1 MFQFRRFPSYAY
13 FVQRR
18 MTGYCPAG
26 LPHSEIPGSMDICSS
41 PRLFAAC
48 HVLLRLL
55 MPRHSPCALSSLTC
69 SSQSPLRFVSAGCL
83 SASVENSARSLAPR
97 FSPKTGFRRVKTGV
111 TEALSGLAPRCQRIL
126 VLFEN
131 YAGFSQIRN
140 CMSPCI
146 LSDAVPHSICFVMC
160 LHTTPLCCL
169 TCFVTLFSFQGA
181 GLQPLFAVRFE
192 DPIFRSGLQIQRQ
205 IAWWARVG
213 SNHRPYD
220 YQSYALA
227 S

>member
-26 LPHSEIPGSMDICSS
+26 LPHSDIPGSMDICSS

-69 SSQSPLRFVSAGCL
+69 SSQSPLRFVSA
-83 SASVENSARSLAPR
+83 LA
-97 FSPKTGFRRVKTGV
+97 KTPPAPLLLAFRRKRVFGEWGTGV
-111 TEALSGLAPRCQRIL
+111 TVLLRVVREFL

-131 YAGFSQIRN
+131 YAGLNKDRN
-140 CMSPCI
+140 CMLPCI
-146 LSDAVPHSICFVMC
+146 LSNAVPQSIFLPCVSTWRLSVALLYTSFCIVQFSRCSAPASFEARSKHSF
-160 LHTTPLCCL
+160 P
-169 TCFVTLFSFQGA
+169 
-181 GLQPLFAVRFE
+181 
-192 DPIFRSGLQIQRQ
+192 
-205 IAWWARVG
+205 
-213 SNHRPYD
+213 
-220 YQSYALA
+220 
-227 S
+227 

>member
-13 FVQRR
+13 LIQRR
-18 MTGYCPAG
+18 MTAYCAAG
-26 LPHSEIPGSMDICSS
+26 LPHSDIPGSMDICSS

-55 MPRHSPCALSSLTC
+55 MPRHSPCALSSLTYR
-69 SSQSPLRFVSAGCL
+69 RFHSDL
-83 SASVENSARSLAPR
+83 SENSWFSL
-97 FSPKTGFRRVKTGV
+97 
-111 TEALSGLAPRCQRIL
+111 RIMQA
-126 VLFEN
+126 
-131 YAGFSQIRN
+131 YKDRN

-146 LSDAVPHSICFVMC
+146 LSDAVPQSICFLCVS
-160 LHTTPLCCL
+160 TEKPLCCL
-169 TCFVTLFSFQGA
+169 TCFCHIVQFSRCRSPSASFRLSPAQLPTA
-181 GLQPLFAVRFE
+181 FAVRFE

>member
-26 LPHSEIPGSMDICSS
+26 LPHSDIPGSMDICSS

-55 MPRHSPCALSSLTC
+55 MPRHSPCALSSLTYRC
-69 SSQSPLRFVSAGCL
+69 SHSDL
-83 SASVENSARSLAPR
+83 SENSWFSL
-97 FSPKTGFRRVKTGV
+97 
-111 TEALSGLAPRCQRIL
+111 RIMQA
-126 VLFEN
+126 
-131 YAGFSQIRN
+131 YKDRN

-146 LSDAVPHSICFVMC
+146 LSDAVPQSICFLCVS
-160 LHTTPLCCL
+160 TEKPLCCL
-169 TCFVTLFSFQGA
+169 TCFCHIVQFSRCRSPSASFRLSPAQLPTA
-181 GLQPLFAVRFE
+181 FAVRFE

>member
-26 LPHSEIPGSMDICSS
+26 LPHSEISGSMDICSS

-55 MPRHSPCALSSLTC
+55 MPRHSPCALSSLTYRC
-69 SSQSPLRFVSAGCL
+69 SHSDL
-83 SASVENSARSLAPR
+83 SENSWFSLRIMQALQRSKLYVTLHP
-97 FSPKTGFRRVKTGV
+97 FGCCSTFNLLRRVSPHNASLLPYLLCHIV
-111 TEALSGLAPRCQRIL
+111 QFSRCR
-126 VLFEN
+126 
-131 YAGFSQIRN
+131 
-140 CMSPCI
+140 
-146 LSDAVPHSICFVMC
+146 
-160 LHTTPLCCL
+160 TP
-169 TCFVTLFSFQGA
+169 TA
-181 GLQPLFAVRFE
+181 FAVRFE

>member
-1 MFQFRRFPSYAY
+1 MFQFRRFPAYAY
-13 FVQRR
+13 LIQR
-18 MTGYCPAG
+18 TLLEYCSSG
-26 LPHSEIPGSMDICSS
+26 FPHSEIPGSMDICSS
-41 PRLFAAC
+41 PRLIAAC
-48 HVLLRLL
+48 HVLRRLL

-69 SSQSPLRFVSAGCL
+69 SSQSPLG
-83 SASVENSARSLAPR
+83 SASADSLPAFVESFTRSLPPR
-97 FSPKTGFRRVKTGV
+97 FSPKTGFRRMGDG
-111 TEALSGLAPRCQRIL
+111 SYGLVPSCQRIL

-131 YAGFSQIRN
+131 YAGLQRSKLYVTLHPFGCCSTINLLR
-140 CMSPCI
+140 CMSPYNAS
-146 LSDAVPHSICFVMC
+146 LLPY
-160 LHTTPLCCL
+160 LLCHI
-169 TCFVTLFSFQGA
+169 VQFSRCRSPTA
-181 GLQPLFAVRFE
+181 FAVRFE

>member
-26 LPHSEIPGSMDICSS
+26 LPHSDISGSMDICSS
-41 PRLFAAC
+41 PKLIAAC

-55 MPRHSPCALSSLTC
+55 MPRHSPCALSSLTYR
-69 SSQSPLRFVSAGCL
+69 RFHSDL
-83 SASVENSARSLAPR
+83 SENSWFSL
-97 FSPKTGFRRVKTGV
+97 
-111 TEALSGLAPRCQRIL
+111 RIMQA
-126 VLFEN
+126 
-131 YAGFSQIRN
+131 YKDRN

-146 LSDAVPHSICFVMC
+146 LSDAVPQSICFLCVS
-160 LHTTPLCCL
+160 TEKPLCCL
-169 TCFVTLFSFQGA
+169 TCFCHIVQFSRCRSPSASFRLSPAQLPTA
-181 GLQPLFAVRFE
+181 FAVRFE

>member
-55 MPRHSPCALSSLTC
+55 MPRHSPCALSSLTYR
-69 SSQSPLRFVSAGCL
+69 RFHSDL
-83 SASVENSARSLAPR
+83 SENSWFSL
-97 FSPKTGFRRVKTGV
+97 
-111 TEALSGLAPRCQRIL
+111 RIMQA
-126 VLFEN
+126 
-131 YAGFSQIRN
+131 YKDRN

-146 LSDAVPHSICFVMC
+146 LSDAVPHSICFVVC

>member
-55 MPRHSPCALSSLTC
+55 MPRHSPCALSSLTIVEETR
-69 SSQSPLRFVSAGCL
+69 SIPFPPSGENFIFEPFDL
-83 SASVENSARSLAPR
+83 SENSWFSL
-97 FSPKTGFRRVKTGV
+97 
-111 TEALSGLAPRCQRIL
+111 RIMQA
-126 VLFEN
+126 
-131 YAGFSQIRN
+131 YKDRN

-146 LSDAVPHSICFVMC
+146 LSNAVPQSICFVMC
-160 LHTTPLCCL
+160 FHTTPLCCL
-169 TCFVTLFSFQGA
+169 TCFCHIVQFSRCRSPTA
-181 GLQPLFAVRFE
+181 FAVRFE

>member
-1 MFQFRRFPSYAY
+1 MFQFRRFPAY
-13 FVQRR
+13 TYLIQC
-18 MTGYCPAG
+18 TLHGYCPCG
-26 LPHSEIPGSMDICSS
+26 FPHSDIPGSMDICSS

-55 MPRHSPCALSSLTC
+55 MPRHSPCALSSLTYR
-69 SSQSPLRFVSAGCL
+69 RFHSDL
-83 SASVENSARSLAPR
+83 SENSWFSL
-97 FSPKTGFRRVKTGV
+97 
-111 TEALSGLAPRCQRIL
+111 RIMQA
-126 VLFEN
+126 
-131 YAGFSQIRN
+131 YKDRN

-146 LSDAVPHSICFVMC
+146 LSDAVPQSICFLCVS
-160 LHTTPLCCL
+160 TEKPLCCL
-169 TCFVTLFSFQGA
+169 TCFCHIVQFSRCRSPSASFRLSPAQLPTA
-181 GLQPLFAVRFE
+181 FAVRFE